1 MSAKRALILGCEKL
15 ATKFRSLKD
24 TVQLPVIVTQDKS
37 ILICLPEDVQDPT
50 FCQKLIAKYKE
61 LFNNY
66 TIQFCATS
74 AQAHL
79 IKSSCSCLF
88 YSQSSL
94 TITKKLDETIKQVI
108 RGDNYQIAIDLN
120 QNFSLTAALICKSSK
135 ANTRITFA
143 KPNANIFFNILVAF
157 ELMKS
162 DMELRLAVMRDY
174 LQAILLVKQ
183 GAS

>member
-1 MSAKRALILGCEKL
+1 MSAKRALILGWEKL
-15 ATKFRSLKD
+15 ITKFRSLKD

-37 ILICLPEDVQDPT
+37 ILICLPEDVQDPI
-50 FCQKLIAKYKE
+50 FCQKLITLYKE
-61 LFNNY
+61 FFDNH

-74 AQAHL
+74 SQAHL

-94 TITKKLDETIKQVI
+94 TFPKKLDETIKQVI
-108 RGDNYQIAIDLN
+108 RGDNYQLAIDLN
-120 QNFSLTAALICKSSK
+120 QTFSLTAALICKNSN

-143 KPNANIFFNILVAF
+143 KPNANIFFNIVVAL

-162 DMELRLAVMRDY
+162 DMEFRLGVMRDY
-174 LQAILLVKQ
+174 LQSILLVKQ